1 MFILRDRNNCLIAK
15 DAIIYIISVWFFGD
29 KEKLF

>member
-1 MFILRDRNNCLIAK
+1 MFILRDSNNYLIAK
-15 DAIIYIISVWFFGD
+15 GAIIYIIIVWYFGD

>member
-1 MFILRDRNNCLIAK
+1 MFILRDKINCLIAK
-15 DAIIYIISVWFFGD
+15 GANMYIIFVWYFGD